1 MHAMTGELD
10 AESWRRDSWSTGH
23 IQEDKGHV
31 SRQCVL
37 HRSSIRAQRQVQCL
51 LFLFVSGLFEPL
63 ISD

>member
-1 MHAMTGELD
+1 MYEMTEELD
-10 AESWRRDSWSTGH
+10 TESWRSDSWSTGH

-37 HRSSIRAQRQVQCL
+37 HSSSIRAQGQVQCL